1 MTTAFREKNKNPPV
15 LQPCLSTK
23 MQVAHQV
30 GNHTGGASRNAW
42 SSKICAGEN
51 AASTPIN
58 RTASVFE
65 MPWGD
70 LGSHQ
75 WCTVWLPHSACC
87 TMNIN
92 HMTIMTAPGNEA
104 HNACSHQ
111 DRPLQAKNDWT
122 NLEFRFDCPVHWDV
136 YTQLPAP
143 LANAGILLQSSQ
155 NISPERSASKMRVK
169 WVPSAEAKT
178 MPDMHASRETNC
190 SLVLVNSLK

>member
-1 MTTAFREKNKNPPV
+1 MPEAPRFVRVK
-15 LQPCLSTK
+15 
-23 MQVAHQV
+23 
-30 GNHTGGASRNAW
+30 
-42 SSKICAGEN
+42 N

-75 WCTVWLPHSACC
+75 WVVLSDCPTLPAA

-111 DRPLQAKNDWT
+111 DRPLQAKNDL
-122 NLEFRFDCPVHWDV
+122 NKLGISIRLSCPLGCIH
-136 YTQLPAP
+136 
-143 LANAGILLQSSQ
+143 
-155 NISPERSASKMRVK
+155 SA
-169 WVPSAEAKT
+169 
-178 MPDMHASRETNC
+178 ASTT
-190 SLVLVNSLK
+190 S